1 MCNLIAIGSTLLF
14 PEYMTGCNC
23 VVRRQ
28 GTLSSL
34 AIRSVRYGGPVEAAL
49 AARVLGLLSL
59 TLGAGD
65 DSER

>member
-1 MCNLIAIGSTLLF
+1 MRGTCNPSPKEFSREIKQVKIVLA
-14 PEYMTGCNC
+14 C
-23 VVRRQ
+23 RQ

-34 AIRSVRYGGPVEAAL
+34 AIRSVRYGGPGEAAL

-59 TLGAGD
+59 TLGAGN